1 MADNK
6 GVMVCGEVS
15 EGKLAAI
22 TKELLGGGRTLA
34 DALSEE
40 LSVVLMGSGIGDL
53 ASETIAFGA
62 DKVYVIDDP
71 LLADYQTD
79 SYLAVME
86 KVIKQVAPNILLL
99 GQTAIGRDLA
109 PRLAFRLGTA
119 VAMDSVELNI
129 DPESKLMLA
138 TRPVYG
144 GNARAIYACEETR
157 PQMATVR
164 AKAME
169 PQEMDESRKGEV
181 INIDSGLDPSM
192 IRTKVVDKVK
202 EEVIGVKLEDAEV
215 VVCGGRGMGD
225 AEAFTGLEA
234 LAKLL
239 GGAVGA
245 SRPPCDSGWVPS
257 SLQVG
262 LTGKII
268 SPTLYIGVA
277 LSGSSQHM
285 AGCSGAKNIIAIN
298 KDAEANIFKEA
309 RFGVVGDYKKLLPA
323 FTQKVKDLL
332 SG

>member
-1 MADNK
+1 MAENK

-53 ASETIAFGA
+53 ANEMIAFGA
-62 DKVYVIDDP
+62 DKVYVVDDP

-86 KVIKQVAPNILLL
+86 KVVNQVAPSILLL

-119 VAMDSVELNI
+119 VAMDSIELSI

-144 GNARAIYACEETR
+144 GNARAVYACEETR

-169 PQEMDESRKGEV
+169 PQEIDESRKGEI

-202 EEVIGVKLEDAEV
+202 EEVTGVKLEDAEV
-215 VVCGGRGMGD
+215 VICGGRGMGD
-225 AEAFTGLEA
+225 AEAFTELEA

-257 SLQVG
+257 SLQIG

-285 AGCSGAKNIIAIN
+285 AGCSGAKNIIALN

-323 FTQKVKDLL
+323 FTQKVKELL

>member
-119 VAMDSVELNI
+119 VAMDSVELSI

-169 PQEMDESRKGEV
+169 PQEMDESTKGEV

-225 AEAFTGLEA
+225 AEAFTELEA

-257 SLQVG
+257 SLQIG

-323 FTQKVKDLL
+323 FTQKVKELL

>member
-1 MADNK
+1 
-6 GVMVCGEVS
+6 MVCGEVS

-40 LSVVLMGSGIGDL
+40 LSIVLMGSGIGDL

-62 DKVYVIDDP
+62 DKVYVVDDP

-86 KVIKQVAPNILLL
+86 KVVKQVAPNILLL

-119 VAMDSVELNI
+119 VAMDSVELGI

-144 GNARAIYACEETR
+144 GNARAVYACEETR

-169 PQEMDESRKGEV
+169 PQEMDESRKGEI

-192 IRTKVVDKVK
+192 IRTRVVDKVK

-215 VVCGGRGMGD
+215 VICGGRGMGD
-225 AEAFTGLEA
+225 AEAFTELEA
-234 LAKLL
+234 LAKIL

-323 FTQKVKDLL
+323 FTQKVKELL